1 MDVKQLRIAIVCD
14 WLKDWG
20 GAEQVLYDMLEIIPH
35 ADIFC
40 PTFDPK
46 NFPELEGKVTTSF
59 IQKIPILRNR
69 PKLIPF
75 LRTYAFESM
84 DFSGY
89 DLVISSSS
97 AESKGIIT
105 GADTRHIC
113 YCHTPTRYYWSH
125 THHYQKNPEFGWLNP
140 LARLFMPFMIHR
152 LRMWDFLAA
161 QRVDTF
167 IANSQTTAKR
177 IAKFYRRESEILN
190 PGLDATSFVL
200 KAEKKEY
207 FLALGRMVPYKRF
220 DLLVE
225 TFNRNGLPLKIVT
238 STRNDLQKELQGKS
252 LANVEWV
259 FDVTDNQKIE
269 LYQNARAFLFPPEE
283 DFGMV
288 PVEAM
293 LCGTPVI
300 AFGKAGALETA
311 LDGLTGV
318 LFPEQTPESL
328 QAAI

>member
-20 GAEQVLYDMLEIIPH
+20 GAEQVLYDMLEVVPQ

-46 NFPELEGKVTTSF
+46 NFPELEGRVTTSF
-59 IQKIPILRNR
+59 IQKIPVIRHH

-84 DFSGY
+84 DFTGY
-89 DLVISSSS
+89 DIVISSSS

-105 GADTRHIC
+105 GTQTRHIC

-125 THHYQKNPEFGWLNP
+125 AHQYMKNPEFGWLNP
-140 LARLFMPFMIHR
+140 VARLLMPYMIHR

-167 IANSQTTAKR
+167 IANSATTAKR
-177 IAKFYRRESEILN
+177 IAKYYRRESDIIH
-190 PGLDATSFVL
+190 PGIDEARFVL
-200 KAEKKEY
+200 QAEKKDY
-207 FLALGRMVPYKRF
+207 FLALGRIVPYKRF

-225 TFNRNGLPLKIVT
+225 TFNLNGLPLKIVT
-238 STRNDLQKELQGKS
+238 STRNPLQEELQKKS
-252 LANVEWV
+252 LPNIDWV
-259 FDVTDNQKIE
+259 FDVTNDAKIE
-269 LYQNARAFLFPPEE
+269 LYQHARALIFPPEE

-300 AFGKAGALETA
+300 AYGKA
-311 LDGLTGV
+311 
-318 LFPEQTPESL
+318 
-328 QAAI
+328 